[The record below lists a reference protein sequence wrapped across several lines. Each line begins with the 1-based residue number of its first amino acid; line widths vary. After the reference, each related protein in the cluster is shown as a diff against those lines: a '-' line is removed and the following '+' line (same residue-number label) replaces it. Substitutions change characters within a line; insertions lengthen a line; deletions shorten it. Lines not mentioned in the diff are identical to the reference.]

1 MSYAFFALSH
11 PTTNL
16 FMVLVSTQRVSD
28 FLSRSPRCAGDP
40 VGSSGGESGGALWK
54 TGPRSD
60 MHRPSFLSLLVLGL
74 KHFEGT
80 EFPKPLISKYLLPC
94 KTAHQLTVRIK
105 NRSMHRAPDN
115 IFKVSAPHP
124 ARELRALRI
133 PVPPTRGPPSSRLPG
148 GAGLPSSSAASAAAV
163 VGGLPAAWEMT
174 P

>member
-1 MSYAFFALSH
+1 MKV
-11 PTTNL
+11 PTQGRHT
-16 FMVLVSTQRVSD
+16 
-28 FLSRSPRCAGDP
+28 
-40 VGSSGGESGGALWK
+40 
-54 TGPRSD
+54 
-60 MHRPSFLSLLVLGL
+60 RPSFLSLLVLGL

-174 P
+174 PSSVPLATRLSRAGRETAHTCGFVLNSPRVEIYVRTTG

>member
-1 MSYAFFALSH
+1 
-11 PTTNL
+11 
-16 FMVLVSTQRVSD
+16 
-28 FLSRSPRCAGDP
+28 
-40 VGSSGGESGGALWK
+40 
-54 TGPRSD
+54 

-148 GAGLPSSSAASAAAV
+148 GAGPPSSSAASAAAV